1 MFRPIGEIGVGL
13 AIPMTIVGSVALLL
27 VLLRYVSIRLV
38 PSDHDN
44 IKEVSMIKTLKARTR
59 IFFGSVLES
68 IWATG
73 VGVVAGHLSA

>member
-1 MFRPIGEIGVGL
+1 MFRPIGEIGGGL
-13 AIPMTIVGSVALLL
+13 AIPMAIVGSVALLL

-44 IKEVSMIKTLKARTR
+44 IKEVSMVKTLKARTR
-59 IFFGSVLES
+59 IIFSSVLES

-73 VGVVAGHLSA
+73 VGIVAGHLSA

>member
-68 IWATG
+68 IWAIG